1 MLEKLKL
8 FYILVKFDEKLGI
21 VGMCL
26 VRLKSGANEACH
38 TTGIGSCPS
47 NGSLLNVNL

>member
-26 VRLKSGANEACH
+26 VSGANEACH